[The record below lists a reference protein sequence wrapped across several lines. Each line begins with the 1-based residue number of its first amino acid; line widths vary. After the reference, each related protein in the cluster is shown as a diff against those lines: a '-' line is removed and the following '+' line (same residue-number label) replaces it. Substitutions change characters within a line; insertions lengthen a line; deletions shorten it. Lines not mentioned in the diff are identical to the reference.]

1 MPPKKGPNSQ
11 WADWI
16 VEEANLASEKNSRA
30 ADVYNKAAR
39 ALRACPHL
47 LNHPK
52 EAKDLNGI
60 GDKIVAIITRRLEN
74 ICRDEDRPFPRQVP
88 LQEPQAGPSGTK
100 QSQRRKKPAGLTAAE
115 LALDDPSD
123 GELPVKAKKARVT
136 KPYTPKPRDGAWGIL
151 AALYSFCEP
160 LDQKKFSSRE
170 TIIETGQK
178 YSNLSYGSDSGDG
191 KKAAWSSAMSVQLLT
206 SLEES
211 QSLTFF
217 FVFLTSAIL
226 KKHQLVVVHATL
238 RPMRYALTR
247 AGFELATA
255 IAATEGI
262 PLIELVAE
270 ICAAE
275 PEILPANRS
284 PSPPTLLKRKSS
296 VDASSLRWVEDVR
309 NKSQRIA
316 LDEDLREA
324 SSILGVNHATS
335 SNLTLQDAAQKP
347 TTTKSHSAPQ
357 VPQKRSHA
365 DSVDLKVK
373 RAATGARAHV
383 YREPEPGPSVDSL
396 GALRFQFSYLD
407 KNDVRVKTSKE
418 AEVQHTDEE
427 ELFKVEFCTRQ
438 RLHPFKIKAIV
449 QEARLERVL
458 GPEGATMMGWL
469 RKEKTIPICPGFVEA
484 LAGVSQP
491 KPVIGR
497 ALGADRLTKDRS
509 TGSSRSKTMESSS
522 SRGEFGIPTVPAPRS
537 GTHPINSLPQNV
549 PSTSSAP
556 LIRASSSAGVSQQSS
571 NQKDEPGPSST
582 SQAPRPR
589 PRASF
594 ATANTIPSGLAKPR
608 ASIGTMSMIAM
619 TVQPETW
626 PAGSYTISLIID
638 NREVKSKGDRAGIYN
653 LCVTKA
659 QALNKRESEE
669 IKVEQRALAVG
680 DAIWIAV
687 HKSTGKEVVLDS
699 IVERKRLDDLCASI
713 LDTRYHEQKARLM
726 NSGLRDKIYLVEEF
740 NSQANRI
747 QWGKQIETSK
757 VEMMVVSNCHLHETA
772 DWKASVDYLMM
783 RTEVLN
789 TLHKTIDLSVIP
801 DRHVDRK
808 NYLPLLAQ
816 LRSNKPDQYW
826 VTSYCVF
833 HSLNDKSSNLT
844 INHIWARMINSIKGM
859 SPEKVLDFVQRWE
872 SPRVFWDEYKLQLSN
887 QESMKTKPEN
897 WIEDEMNKTFRRI
910 GPTLSER
917 IWKMFNE
924 KAYGNLK

>member
-1 MPPKKGPNSQ
+1 MPAKKGPNSQ

-16 VEEANLASEKNSRA
+16 AEEAELASGKGSRA
-30 ADVYNKAAR
+30 ADSYNKAAR

-52 EAKDLNGI
+52 EAKGLSGI
-60 GDKIVAIITRRLEN
+60 GDKVVAIITRRMEK
-74 ICRDEDRPFPRQVP
+74 ICRDEDIPFPRQVP
-88 LQEPQAGPSGTK
+88 LKEPQAGPSGTN
-100 QSQRRKKPAGLTAAE
+100 SRRRKKPDALTAEE
-115 LALDDPSD
+115 LALDDPSEE
-123 GELPVKAKKARVT
+123 ELPVQAKKARAT

-170 TIIETGQK
+170 TIIEASQK
-178 YSNLSYGSDSGDG
+178 YCNSSYESDVDG
-191 KKAAWSSAMSVQLLT
+191 KKAAWNSAMSI
-206 SLEES
+206 
-211 QSLTFF
+211 FF
-217 FVFLTSAIL
+217 AFFASAIL

-238 RPMRYALTR
+238 RPMKYALSR

-270 ICAAE
+270 ICAVE
-275 PEILPANRS
+275 PPMPPVHRS

-296 VDASSLRWVEDVR
+296 VDASSLRWIEKVR
-309 NKSQRIA
+309 TKSERID
-316 LDEDLREA
+316 LDDDQWEA
-324 SSILGVNHATS
+324 SLILGASQPTS
-335 SNLTLQDAAQKP
+335 SNQPQAASRKP
-347 TTTKSHSAPQ
+347 ATTKSHSAPQ

-373 RAATGARAHV
+373 RAATGALAHV
-383 YREPEPGPSVDSL
+383 YREPDPMPSTDSL
-396 GALRFQFSYLD
+396 GTLRFQFSYLD
-407 KNDVRVKTSKE
+407 KNDVRVRTLRE
-418 AEVQHTDEE
+418 AEVRHTDEE
-427 ELFKVEFCTRQ
+427 DLFKVEYCTRQ
-438 RLHPFKIKAIV
+438 RLHPFKIKSIV
-449 QEARLERVL
+449 QEARLERAL

-484 LAGVSQP
+484 LASVSQP
-491 KPVIGR
+491 KPLIGR
-497 ALGADRLTKDRS
+497 AMGADRLPKDKS
-509 TGSSRSKTMESSS
+509 TGSSRSKTKESS
-522 SRGEFGIPTVPAPRS
+522 SRGEFGNPTVSVPRS
-537 GTHPINSLPQNV
+537 GTHHDNSSLQTL

-556 LIRASSSAGVSQQSS
+556 LTQPTPYTSLLQQSS
-571 NQKDEPGPSST
+571 NQKDEQARRPID
-582 SQAPRPR
+582 QAPRPR
-589 PRASF
+589 PRPSF
-594 ATANTIPSGLAKPR
+594 ATATTLPTGLAKPR
-608 ASIGTMSMIAM
+608 ASIGTMGMIAM

-659 QALNKRESEE
+659 HALNKRESET

-687 HKSTGKEVVLDS
+687 HKATGKEVVLDS

-726 NSGLRDKIYLVEEF
+726 NSGLRDRIYLVEEF
-740 NSQANRI
+740 NSQANRA
-747 QWGKQIETSK
+747 QFGKQIETSK
-757 VEMMVVSNCHLHETA
+757 VEMMIVSDCHLHETA

-789 TLHKTIDLSVIP
+789 MLHKTIDLSVIP
-801 DRHVDRK
+801 DRHIDRK
-808 NYLPLLAQ
+808 NYLPLLTQ
-816 LRSNKPDQYW
+816 LRLNKPDLYW

-833 HSLNDKSSNLT
+833 DSLNDKSSNLT
-844 INHIWARMINSIKGM
+844 INNIWARMINSVKGM

-872 SPRVFWDEYKLQLSN
+872 SPRVFWEEYKVQSLN
-887 QESMKTKPEN
+887 QKSMNTRPEN
-897 WIEDEMNKTFRRI
+897 WIEDEMAKTFRRI
-910 GPTLSER
+910 GPALSEK
-917 IWKMFNE
+917 IWKIFNE
-924 KAYGNLK
+924 RAYGNLK